1 MGLALRKSAPV
12 RTSGA
17 PQKSTTQRPGS
28 RARPSQL
35 PADLLPEE
43 ILYLQT
49 AAGNAAVV
57 ELIDE
62 RRTATSTAT
71 AAQSPAAEAA
81 ATPAAGGGTGETAA
95 LPGSAPGAATES
107 AAAPGTAAASGT
119 AQNAITAGAP
129 GESVNV

>member
-1 MGLALRKSAPV
+1 MGLALR
-12 RTSGA
+12 TSGPVTESRQ
-17 PQKSTTQRPGS
+17 PQKSTIQRPGS

-71 AAQSPAAEAA
+71 AAQSPAAETA
-81 ATPAAGGGTGETAA
+81 ATPAAGSSTGETTA
-95 LPGSAPGAATES
+95 LPGSAP
-107 AAAPGTAAASGT
+107 
-119 AQNAITAGAP
+119 
-129 GESVNV
+129 